1 MKSCVVSPR
10 STLRQRGIV
19 LIMALILLIMIS
31 LIATVAIRRAT
42 TGEQVSK
49 GLRTQTVAFQAAET
63 ALRFCEDQILK
74 NTKVTSGTRTLEPAD
89 YPEDR
94 RSSPSLWKTRANWE
108 LSTGKAVAIDTAVVN
123 STDAAART
131 LKDAVLPRC
140 MVERLWLPSEDGA
153 EVEAF
158 LITAVGYSPDY
169 RTNAKGTPDSGSEV
183 WLQSTIT
190 RRL

>member
-1 MKSCVVSPR
+1 M
-10 STLRQRGIV
+10 
-19 LIMALILLIMIS
+19 
-31 LIATVAIRRAT
+31 AIRRAT

-74 NTKVTSGTRTLEPAD
+74 NTKITSGTSTLEPAD
-89 YPEDR
+89 YPEDG
-94 RSSPSLWKTRANWE
+94 SSPSLWKTRANWE
-108 LSTGKAVAIDTAVVN
+108 LSTKKAVAIDTSVVN
-123 STDAAART
+123 STDDRREKAQGC
-131 LKDAVLPRC
+131 VLPRC
-140 MVERLWLPSEDGA
+140 MVERLRLPSEEGA
-153 EVEAF
+153 EIEAF
-158 LITAVGYSPDY
+158 LITSVGYSPDY

>member
-1 MKSCVVSPR
+1 MKSCVASPR
-10 STLRQRGIV
+10 SNLRQRGIV

-108 LSTGKAVAIDTAVVN
+108 LSTGKAVAIDIAVVN

-158 LITAVGYSPDY
+158 LITSVGYSPDY

-190 RRL
+190 RR

>member
-1 MKSCVVSPR
+1 MKSCVDSSR

-74 NTKVTSGTRTLEPAD
+74 NTKVNSGTSTLEPAD
-89 YPEDR
+89 YPEDG
-94 RSSPSLWKTRANWE
+94 SSPSLWKTRANWE
-108 LSTGKAVAIDTAVVN
+108 LSSKKAIAIDTSVVN

-140 MVERLWLPSEDGA
+140 MVERLRLPNEEGA
-153 EVEAF
+153 EIEAF
-158 LITAVGYSPDY
+158 LITSVGYSPDY

-190 RRL
+190 RRP

>member
-1 MKSCVVSPR
+1 MKLDIATAR
-10 STLRQRGIV
+10 SASGERGIV

-74 NTKVTSGTRTLEPAD
+74 NTEVRSGTSTLKPAD
-89 YPEDR
+89 YPEGV
-94 RSSPSLWKTRANWE
+94 SSPSLWKTRANWE

-131 LKDAVLPRC
+131 LKEAVLPRC
-140 MVERLWLPSEDGA
+140 MVETLRLKGDEQVD
-153 EVEAF
+153 AF

-169 RTNAKGTPDSGSEV
+169 RLNGNGKPETGSEA

-190 RRL
+190 RSR